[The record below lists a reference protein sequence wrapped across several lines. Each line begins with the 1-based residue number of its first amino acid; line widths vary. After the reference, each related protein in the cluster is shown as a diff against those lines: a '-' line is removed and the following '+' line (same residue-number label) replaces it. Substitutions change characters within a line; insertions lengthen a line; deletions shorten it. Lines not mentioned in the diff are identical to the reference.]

1 MTHQSQ
7 DQNTYE
13 QIIEQPHTTAFQSQN
28 NHFFRPTMSRQLGS
42 LHRSNSHPTNLTS
55 PIPIIPLFAFPPPDF
70 PSSNVTSGMNSDT
83 NSHISVLYSISQL
96 NNPNIETPDEFADS
110 EPSPSNHFHNSS
122 NFSQPPF
129 QPILSNNPDP
139 ITSTPSYASQVTPT
153 YSSLHSDQSSHS
165 PDTPRISP
173 ELDNFI
179 TLQQQPYH
187 LHTPTINQISS
198 TINSSNPPTPT
209 PSSNYT
215 ESLAPSSTSTESS
228 HNTNRAY
235 RTFKRKFP
243 NHPFPAKPGTARE
256 YINHPKHTNTKE
268 FLAITLPSFPQ
279 YTLNTPHDTNETR
292 NFVDEYVL
300 MPTLS
305 WTSYYHF
312 TNPLCLPLSNTH
324 IDIERN
330 TDMLYRLTTPLTA
343 RQFTYVGYKK
353 SLKTHT
359 APRANEYTLEY
370 YDHNIIRANQDQFL
384 DDDRFANPQITE
396 KFFIKTPYIFTL
408 NIFDRKFDHII
419 SEALTDT
426 QAYESFK
433 ERFQIFSLT
442 FHFLAPHERDLH
454 CSHDIMLRTKQTHTY
469 SYYRFIQNHFDLHT
483 PSRQPH
489 HRFQFI
495 NSKYTSP
502 FFLNFTY
509 CIKDTNLHGILR
521 NYDPITQMYI
531 FCPITKTFNAEE
543 SRPFLIPHE
552 FVQPIEIPILEFI
565 HNTKFNHKL
574 YNLIQN
580 TPYEFAVGTEEL
592 TTIKALQLLWPLLQ
606 TENIIRI
613 LAKLLTTSELIHD
626 IFPHGFFPDD

>member
-1 MTHQSQ
+1 
-7 DQNTYE
+7 
-13 QIIEQPHTTAFQSQN
+13 
-28 NHFFRPTMSRQLGS
+28 MSRQLGS

-70 PSSNVTSGMNSDT
+70 LSSNVTSGMNSDT

-110 EPSPSNHFHNSS
+110 EPSPSNNFHNPS

-139 ITSTPSYASQVTPT
+139 ITPTPSYASQVTPT
-153 YSSLHSDQSSHS
+153 YSSYQSDQSSHS

-187 LHTPTINQISS
+187 LNTPTINQISS
-198 TINSSNPPTPT
+198 ITISSNPPT

-215 ESLAPSSTSTESS
+215 ESLTPSSTSTISS
-228 HNTNRAY
+228 LNTNRAY

-256 YINHPKHTNTKE
+256 YINHPQHTNTKE

-279 YTLNTPHDTNETR
+279 YTLNTPHDANETR

-312 TNPLCLPLSNTH
+312 TNPLCLPLSSTS

-330 TDMLYRLTTPLTA
+330 KDMLYRLTTPLTA

-353 SLKTHT
+353 SLKIHT

-419 SEALTDT
+419 SEALTNT

-502 FFLNFTY
+502 YFLNFTY

-552 FVQPIEIPILEFI
+552 FLQPIEIPILEFI

-606 TENIIRI
+606 TKNIIRI

>member
-1 MTHQSQ
+1 
-7 DQNTYE
+7 
-13 QIIEQPHTTAFQSQN
+13 
-28 NHFFRPTMSRQLGS
+28 MSRQLGS

-55 PIPIIPLFAFPPPDF
+55 SIPIIPLFAFPPPDF

-83 NSHISVLYSISQL
+83 NSQISVLYSISQL

-110 EPSPSNHFHNSS
+110 EPSPSNNFHNPSH
-122 NFSQPPF
+122 FSQPPF

-139 ITSTPSYASQVTPT
+139 ITPTPSYASQVTPT
-153 YSSLHSDQSSHS
+153 YSSYHSDQSS

-187 LHTPTINQISS
+187 LNTPTINQISS
-198 TINSSNPPTPT
+198 TTNSSNPPT

-228 HNTNRAY
+228 LNTNRAY

-256 YINHPKHTNTKE
+256 YINHPQHTNTRE

-279 YTLNTPHDTNETR
+279 YTLHTPHDANETR

-312 TNPLCLPLSNTH
+312 TNPLCLPLTNTS
-324 IDIERN
+324 IDIDRN
-330 TDMLYRLTTPLTA
+330 KDMLYRLTTPLTA

-353 SLKTHT
+353 SLKIHT

-396 KFFIKTPYIFTL
+396 KFFIKTPYVFTL

-419 SEALTDT
+419 SEALTST

-502 FFLNFTY
+502 YFLNFTY
-509 CIKDTNLHGILR
+509 CIKNTNLHGILR

-606 TENIIRI
+606 TKNIIRI

>member
-1 MTHQSQ
+1 
-7 DQNTYE
+7 
-13 QIIEQPHTTAFQSQN
+13 
-28 NHFFRPTMSRQLGS
+28 MSRQLGS

-55 PIPIIPLFAFPPPDF
+55 PIPIIPLFAFPPPDY

-110 EPSPSNHFHNSS
+110 EPSPSNNFHNPS

-129 QPILSNNPDP
+129 QPISSNNPDP
-139 ITSTPSYASQVTPT
+139 ITPTPSYASQVTPT
-153 YSSLHSDQSSHS
+153 YSSYHSDQSSHS

-179 TLQQQPYH
+179 TLQQQSYH
-187 LHTPTINQISS
+187 LNTPTINQISS
-198 TINSSNPPTPT
+198 TTNSPNPPT

-215 ESLAPSSTSTESS
+215 ESLTPSSTSTISS
-228 HNTNRAY
+228 LNTNRAY

-243 NHPFPAKPGTARE
+243 NNPFPTKPGTARE
-256 YINHPKHTNTKE
+256 YINHPQHTNTKE

-279 YTLNTPHDTNETR
+279 YTLNTPHDANETR
-292 NFVDEYVL
+292 NYVDEYVL

-305 WTSYYHF
+305 WTSYYHY
-312 TNPLCLPLSNTH
+312 TNPLCLPLSSTS

-330 TDMLYRLTTPLTA
+330 KDMLYRLTTPLTA

-353 SLKTHT
+353 SLKIHT

-370 YDHNIIRANQDQFL
+370 YDHNIIRPNQDHFL

-396 KFFIKTPYIFTL
+396 KFFIKTPYVFTL

-419 SEALTDT
+419 SEALTST

-469 SYYRFIQNHFDLHT
+469 TYYRFIQNHFDLHT

-502 FFLNFTY
+502 YFLNFTY

-606 TENIIRI
+606 TKNIIRI

>member
-1 MTHQSQ
+1 
-7 DQNTYE
+7 
-13 QIIEQPHTTAFQSQN
+13 
-28 NHFFRPTMSRQLGS
+28 MSRQLGS

-55 PIPIIPLFAFPPPDF
+55 SIPIIPLFAFPPPDF

-83 NSHISVLYSISQL
+83 NSQISVLYSISQL

-110 EPSPSNHFHNSS
+110 EPSPSNNFHNPSH
-122 NFSQPPF
+122 FSQPPF

-139 ITSTPSYASQVTPT
+139 ITPTPSYASQVTPT
-153 YSSLHSDQSSHS
+153 YSSYHSDQSS

-187 LHTPTINQISS
+187 LNTPTINQISS
-198 TINSSNPPTPT
+198 TTNSTNPPT

-228 HNTNRAY
+228 LNTNRAY

-243 NHPFPAKPGTARE
+243 NHPFPVKPGTARE
-256 YINHPKHTNTKE
+256 YINHPQHTNTRE

-279 YTLNTPHDTNETR
+279 YTLNTPHDANETR

-312 TNPLCLPLSNTH
+312 TNPLCLPLTNTS
-324 IDIERN
+324 IDTDRN
-330 TDMLYRLTTPLTA
+330 KDMLYRLTTPLTA

-353 SLKTHT
+353 SLKIHT

-384 DDDRFANPQITE
+384 DEDRFANPQITE
-396 KFFIKTPYIFTL
+396 KFFIKTPYVFTL

-419 SEALTDT
+419 SEALTST

-502 FFLNFTY
+502 YFLNFTY

-565 HNTKFNHKL
+565 HNTTFNHKL

-606 TENIIRI
+606 TKNIIRI

>member
-1 MTHQSQ
+1 
-7 DQNTYE
+7 
-13 QIIEQPHTTAFQSQN
+13 
-28 NHFFRPTMSRQLGS
+28 MSRQLGS
-42 LHRSNSHPTNLTS
+42 LHRSNSHPTNLPS
-55 PIPIIPLFAFPPPDF
+55 SIPIIPLFAFPPPDF
-70 PSSNVTSGMNSDT
+70 PPSNVTSGMNSDT
-83 NSHISVLYSISQL
+83 NSQISVLYSISQL

-110 EPSPSNHFHNSS
+110 EPSPSNNFHNPSH
-122 NFSQPPF
+122 FSQPPF

-139 ITSTPSYASQVTPT
+139 ITPTPSYASQVTPT
-153 YSSLHSDQSSHS
+153 YSSYHSDQSS

-187 LHTPTINQISS
+187 LNTPTINQIFS
-198 TINSSNPPTPT
+198 TTNSSNPPT

-215 ESLAPSSTSTESS
+215 ESLAPSSTSTDSS
-228 HNTNRAY
+228 LNTNRAY

-256 YINHPKHTNTKE
+256 YINHPQHTNTKE

-279 YTLNTPHDTNETR
+279 YTLNTPHDANETR

-312 TNPLCLPLSNTH
+312 TNPLCLPLTNTS
-324 IDIERN
+324 IDTDRN
-330 TDMLYRLTTPLTA
+330 KDMLYRLTTPLTA

-353 SLKTHT
+353 SLKIHT

-396 KFFIKTPYIFTL
+396 KFFIKTPYVFTL

-419 SEALTDT
+419 SEALTNT

-454 CSHDIMLRTKQTHTY
+454 CSHDIMLRTKQTLTY

-502 FFLNFTY
+502 YFLNFTY

-606 TENIIRI
+606 TKNIIRI

>member
-1 MTHQSQ
+1 
-7 DQNTYE
+7 
-13 QIIEQPHTTAFQSQN
+13 
-28 NHFFRPTMSRQLGS
+28 MSRQLGS

-110 EPSPSNHFHNSS
+110 EPSPSNNFHNPS

-139 ITSTPSYASQVTPT
+139 ITPTPSYASQVTPT
-153 YSSLHSDQSSHS
+153 YSSYQSDQSSHS

-187 LHTPTINQISS
+187 LNTPTINQISS
-198 TINSSNPPTPT
+198 ITISSNPPT

-215 ESLAPSSTSTESS
+215 ESLTPSSTSTISS
-228 HNTNRAY
+228 LNTNRAY

-256 YINHPKHTNTKE
+256 YINHPQHTNTKE

-279 YTLNTPHDTNETR
+279 YTLNTPHDANETR

-312 TNPLCLPLSNTH
+312 TNPLCLPLSSTS

-330 TDMLYRLTTPLTA
+330 KDMLYQLTTPLTA

-509 CIKDTNLHGILR
+509 CIKVTNLHGILR

-552 FVQPIEIPILEFI
+552 FLQPIEIPILEFI

-606 TENIIRI
+606 TKNIIRI

>member
-1 MTHQSQ
+1 
-7 DQNTYE
+7 
-13 QIIEQPHTTAFQSQN
+13 
-28 NHFFRPTMSRQLGS
+28 MSRQLGS

-55 PIPIIPLFAFPPPDF
+55 SIPIIPLFAFPPPDF

-83 NSHISVLYSISQL
+83 NSQISVLYSISQL

-110 EPSPSNHFHNSS
+110 EPSPSNNFHNPSH
-122 NFSQPPF
+122 FSQPPF

-139 ITSTPSYASQVTPT
+139 ITPTPSYASQVTPT
-153 YSSLHSDQSSHS
+153 YSSYHSDQSS

-187 LHTPTINQISS
+187 LNTPTINQISS
-198 TINSSNPPTPT
+198 TTNSTNPPT

-228 HNTNRAY
+228 LNTNRAY

-256 YINHPKHTNTKE
+256 YINHPQHTNTRE

-279 YTLNTPHDTNETR
+279 YTLNTPHDANETR

-312 TNPLCLPLSNTH
+312 TNPLCLPLTNTS
-324 IDIERN
+324 IDTDRN
-330 TDMLYRLTTPLTA
+330 KDMLYRLTTPLTA

-353 SLKTHT
+353 SLKIHT

-384 DDDRFANPQITE
+384 DEDRFANPQITE
-396 KFFIKTPYIFTL
+396 KFFIKTPYVFTL

-419 SEALTDT
+419 SEALTST

-502 FFLNFTY
+502 YFLNFTY

-565 HNTKFNHKL
+565 HNTTFNHKL

-606 TENIIRI
+606 TKNIIRI

-626 IFPHGFFPDD
+626 IFPHGFFPTTNR

>member
-1 MTHQSQ
+1 
-7 DQNTYE
+7 
-13 QIIEQPHTTAFQSQN
+13 
-28 NHFFRPTMSRQLGS
+28 MSRQLGS

-55 PIPIIPLFAFPPPDF
+55 SIPIIPLFAFPPPDF

-83 NSHISVLYSISQL
+83 NSQISVLYSISQL

-110 EPSPSNHFHNSS
+110 EPSPSNNFHNPSQ
-122 NFSQPPF
+122 FSQPPF

-139 ITSTPSYASQVTPT
+139 ITPTPSYASQVTPT
-153 YSSLHSDQSSHS
+153 YSSYHSDQSS

-187 LHTPTINQISS
+187 LNTPTINQISS
-198 TINSSNPPTPT
+198 TTNSSNPPT

-228 HNTNRAY
+228 LNTNRAY

-256 YINHPKHTNTKE
+256 YINHPQHTNTRE

-279 YTLNTPHDTNETR
+279 YTLNTPHDANETR

-312 TNPLCLPLSNTH
+312 TNPLCLPLTNTS
-324 IDIERN
+324 IDIDRN
-330 TDMLYRLTTPLTA
+330 KDMLYRLTTPLTA

-353 SLKTHT
+353 SLKIHT

-396 KFFIKTPYIFTL
+396 KFFIKTPYVFTL

-419 SEALTDT
+419 SEALTST

-502 FFLNFTY
+502 YFLNFTY

-592 TTIKALQLLWPLLQ
+592 TIIKALQLLWPLLQ
-606 TENIIRI
+606 TKNIIRI
-613 LAKLLTTSELIHD
+613 LAKLLTTSELVHD

>member
-1 MTHQSQ
+1 
-7 DQNTYE
+7 
-13 QIIEQPHTTAFQSQN
+13 
-28 NHFFRPTMSRQLGS
+28 MSRQLGS
-42 LHRSNSHPTNLTS
+42 LHRSNSHPTNLNT
-55 PIPIIPLFAFPPPDF
+55 PITIIPLFAFPPPDF
-70 PSSNVTSGMNSDT
+70 PTNNITSGMNSDT
-83 NSHISVLYSISQL
+83 NSHISVLYTISQL
-96 NNPNIETPDEFADS
+96 NNPDIETPDEFADS
-110 EPSPSNHFHNSS
+110 EPSPSN
-122 NFSQPPF
+122 NFQTNPSVFSKPPF
-129 QPILSNNPDP
+129 QPIPPNNPLP
-139 ITSTPSYASQVTPT
+139 SISTPSYASQVTPT
-153 YSSLHSDQSSHS
+153 YSSLHSDRSSNS
-165 PDTPRISP
+165 PDTPQISQ

-179 TLQQQPYH
+179 TLQQQPFH
-187 LHTPTINQISS
+187 LDTSTINQISS
-198 TINSSNPPTPT
+198 TIESSNPPTPT
-209 PSSNYT
+209 PSSAYT
-215 ESLAPSSTSTESS
+215 ASLAPSSTSTDSS
-228 HNTNRAY
+228 ISTNRAY
-235 RTFKRKFP
+235 RTFKKKFP
-243 NHPFPAKPGTARE
+243 NHPFPTKPGTARE
-256 YINHPKHTNTKE
+256 YINHPNHTNTKE

-279 YTLNTPHDTNETR
+279 YTLNTPNDTNNTR
-292 NFVDEYVL
+292 SFVDEHVL
-300 MPTLS
+300 MPTLQ

-330 TDMLYRLTTPLTA
+330 KNMLYRLTTPLTH
-343 RQFTYVGYKK
+343 RQFTYIGYKK
-353 SLKTHT
+353 SLKTYT

-384 DDDRFANPQITE
+384 DDDRFANPQITA
-396 KFFIKTPYIFTL
+396 KLFIKTPYVFTL

-426 QAYESFK
+426 QAYEGFK
-433 ERFQIFSLT
+433 EKFPLFSLT

-469 SYYRFIQNHFDLHT
+469 TYYRFIQNHFDLHN

-552 FVQPIEIPILEFI
+552 FIQPIEIPILEFI
-565 HNTKFNHKL
+565 HNTKYNHKL

-580 TPYEFAVGTEEL
+580 TPC
-592 TTIKALQLLWPLLQ
+592 
-606 TENIIRI
+606 
-613 LAKLLTTSELIHD
+613 H
-626 IFPHGFFPDD
+626 

>member
-1 MTHQSQ
+1 
-7 DQNTYE
+7 
-13 QIIEQPHTTAFQSQN
+13 
-28 NHFFRPTMSRQLGS
+28 MSRQLGS

-55 PIPIIPLFAFPPPDF
+55 SIPIIPLFAFPPPDF

-110 EPSPSNHFHNSS
+110 EPSPSNNFHNPSH
-122 NFSQPPF
+122 FSQPPF

-139 ITSTPSYASQVTPT
+139 ITPTPSYASQVTPT
-153 YSSLHSDQSSHS
+153 YSSYHSDQSS

-187 LHTPTINQISS
+187 LNAPTINQISS
-198 TINSSNPPTPT
+198 TTNSSNPPT

-228 HNTNRAY
+228 LNTNRAY

-256 YINHPKHTNTKE
+256 YINHPQHTNTRE

-279 YTLNTPHDTNETR
+279 YTLNTPHDANETR

-312 TNPLCLPLSNTH
+312 TNPLCLPLTNTS
-324 IDIERN
+324 IDIDRN
-330 TDMLYRLTTPLTA
+330 KDMLYRPTTPLTA

-353 SLKTHT
+353 SLKIHT

-384 DDDRFANPQITE
+384 DEDRFANPQITE

-419 SEALTDT
+419 SEALTST

-502 FFLNFTY
+502 YFLNFTY

-606 TENIIRI
+606 TKNIIRI

>member
-1 MTHQSQ
+1 
-7 DQNTYE
+7 
-13 QIIEQPHTTAFQSQN
+13 
-28 NHFFRPTMSRQLGS
+28 MSRQLGS
-42 LHRSNSHPTNLTS
+42 LHRSNSHPTNLPS
-55 PIPIIPLFAFPPPDF
+55 SIPIIPLFAFPPPDF

-110 EPSPSNHFHNSS
+110 EPSPSNNFHNPS

-139 ITSTPSYASQVTPT
+139 ITPTPSYASQVTPT
-153 YSSLHSDQSSHS
+153 YSSYHSDQSS

-187 LHTPTINQISS
+187 LNTPTINQISS
-198 TINSSNPPTPT
+198 TTNSSNPPT

-228 HNTNRAY
+228 LNTNRAY

-256 YINHPKHTNTKE
+256 YINHPQHTNTKE

-279 YTLNTPHDTNETR
+279 YTLNTPHDANETR

-312 TNPLCLPLSNTH
+312 TNPLCLPLTNTS
-324 IDIERN
+324 IDTDRN
-330 TDMLYRLTTPLTA
+330 KDMLYRLTTPLTA

-353 SLKTHT
+353 SLKIHT

-396 KFFIKTPYIFTL
+396 KFFIKTPYVFTL

-419 SEALTDT
+419 SEALTNT

-502 FFLNFTY
+502 YFLNFTY

-606 TENIIRI
+606 TKNIIRI

>member
-1 MTHQSQ
+1 
-7 DQNTYE
+7 
-13 QIIEQPHTTAFQSQN
+13 
-28 NHFFRPTMSRQLGS
+28 MSRQLGS

-55 PIPIIPLFAFPPPDF
+55 SIPIIPLFAFPPPDF

-83 NSHISVLYSISQL
+83 NSQISVLYSISQL
-96 NNPNIETPDEFADS
+96 NNPNIDTPDEFADS
-110 EPSPSNHFHNSS
+110 EPSPSNNFHNPS

-129 QPILSNNPDP
+129 QPILSNNTDP
-139 ITSTPSYASQVTPT
+139 ITPTPSYASQVTPT
-153 YSSLHSDQSSHS
+153 YSSYHSDQSSHS

-187 LHTPTINQISS
+187 LNTPTINQISS
-198 TINSSNPPTPT
+198 TTNSSNPPT

-215 ESLAPSSTSTESS
+215 ESLTPSSTSTISS
-228 HNTNRAY
+228 LNTNRAY

-256 YINHPKHTNTKE
+256 YINHPQHTNTKE

-279 YTLNTPHDTNETR
+279 YTLNTPHDANETR

-312 TNPLCLPLSNTH
+312 TNPLCLPLSNTS
-324 IDIERN
+324 IDIDRN
-330 TDMLYRLTTPLTA
+330 KDMLYRLTTPLTA

-353 SLKTHT
+353 SLKIHT

-396 KFFIKTPYIFTL
+396 KFFIKTPYVFTL

-419 SEALTDT
+419 SEALTNT

-502 FFLNFTY
+502 YFLNFTY
-509 CIKDTNLHGILR
+509 CIKDTNLHGIIR

-592 TTIKALQLLWPLLQ
+592 TTIKTLQLLWPLLQ
-606 TENIIRI
+606 TKNIIRI

>member
-1 MTHQSQ
+1 
-7 DQNTYE
+7 
-13 QIIEQPHTTAFQSQN
+13 
-28 NHFFRPTMSRQLGS
+28 MSRQLGS

-110 EPSPSNHFHNSS
+110 EPSPSNNFHNPS

-139 ITSTPSYASQVTPT
+139 ITPTPSYASQVTPT
-153 YSSLHSDQSSHS
+153 YSSYQSDQSSHS

-187 LHTPTINQISS
+187 LNTPTINQISS
-198 TINSSNPPTPT
+198 TTISSNPPT

-215 ESLAPSSTSTESS
+215 ESLTPSSTSTISS
-228 HNTNRAY
+228 LNTNRAY

-256 YINHPKHTNTKE
+256 YINHPQHTNTKE

-279 YTLNTPHDTNETR
+279 YTLNTPHDANETR

-312 TNPLCLPLSNTH
+312 TNPLCLPLSSTS

-330 TDMLYRLTTPLTA
+330 KDMLYQLTTPLTA

-353 SLKTHT
+353 SLKIHT

-419 SEALTDT
+419 SEALTNT

-502 FFLNFTY
+502 YFLNFTY

-552 FVQPIEIPILEFI
+552 FLQPIEIPILEFI

-606 TENIIRI
+606 TKNIIRI

>member
-1 MTHQSQ
+1 
-7 DQNTYE
+7 
-13 QIIEQPHTTAFQSQN
+13 
-28 NHFFRPTMSRQLGS
+28 MSRQLGS

-55 PIPIIPLFAFPPPDF
+55 SIPIIPLFAFPPPDF

-83 NSHISVLYSISQL
+83 NSQISVLYSISQL

-110 EPSPSNHFHNSS
+110 EPSPSNNFHNPS

-139 ITSTPSYASQVTPT
+139 ITPTPSYASQVTPT
-153 YSSLHSDQSSHS
+153 YSSYHSDQSS

-187 LHTPTINQISS
+187 LNTPTINQISS
-198 TINSSNPPTPT
+198 TTNSSNPPT

-228 HNTNRAY
+228 LNTNRAY

-256 YINHPKHTNTKE
+256 YINHPQHTNTRE

-279 YTLNTPHDTNETR
+279 YTLNTPHDANETR

-312 TNPLCLPLSNTH
+312 TNPLCLPLTNTS
-324 IDIERN
+324 IDIDRN
-330 TDMLYRLTTPLTA
+330 KDMLYRLTTPLTA

-353 SLKTHT
+353 SLKIHT

-396 KFFIKTPYIFTL
+396 KFFIKTPYVFTL

-419 SEALTDT
+419 SEALTST

-502 FFLNFTY
+502 YFLNFTY
-509 CIKDTNLHGILR
+509 CIKNTNLHGILR

-606 TENIIRI
+606 TKNIIRI

>member
-1 MTHQSQ
+1 
-7 DQNTYE
+7 
-13 QIIEQPHTTAFQSQN
+13 
-28 NHFFRPTMSRQLGS
+28 MSRQLGS

-55 PIPIIPLFAFPPPDF
+55 PIPIIPLFAFPPPGF

-110 EPSPSNHFHNSS
+110 EPSPSNNFHNPS
-122 NFSQPPF
+122 NFSPPPF

-139 ITSTPSYASQVTPT
+139 ITPTPSYASQVTPT
-153 YSSLHSDQSSHS
+153 YSSYHSDQSSHS

-187 LHTPTINQISS
+187 LNTPTINQISS
-198 TINSSNPPTPT
+198 TTNSSNPPT

-215 ESLAPSSTSTESS
+215 ESLTPSSTSTISS
-228 HNTNRAY
+228 LNTNRAY

-256 YINHPKHTNTKE
+256 YINHPQHTNTKE

-279 YTLNTPHDTNETR
+279 YTLNTPHDANETR

-330 TDMLYRLTTPLTA
+330 KDMLYQLTTPLTA

-353 SLKTHT
+353 SLKIHT

-396 KFFIKTPYIFTL
+396 KFFIKTPYVFTL

-419 SEALTDT
+419 SEALTNT
-426 QAYESFK
+426 QPYESFK

-502 FFLNFTY
+502 YFLNFTY

-552 FVQPIEIPILEFI
+552 FLQPIEIPILEFI

-606 TENIIRI
+606 TKNIIRI

-626 IFPHGFFPDD
+626 IFPTVFSPTTNR

>member
-1 MTHQSQ
+1 
-7 DQNTYE
+7 
-13 QIIEQPHTTAFQSQN
+13 
-28 NHFFRPTMSRQLGS
+28 MSRQLGS

-55 PIPIIPLFAFPPPDF
+55 SIPIIPLFAFPPPDF

-110 EPSPSNHFHNSS
+110 EPSPSNNFHNPS

-139 ITSTPSYASQVTPT
+139 ITPTPSYASQVTPT
-153 YSSLHSDQSSHS
+153 YSSYHSDQSS

-187 LHTPTINQISS
+187 LNTPTINQISS
-198 TINSSNPPTPT
+198 TTTSSNPPT

-228 HNTNRAY
+228 LNTNRAY

-256 YINHPKHTNTKE
+256 YINHPQHTNTRE

-279 YTLNTPHDTNETR
+279 YTLNTPHDANETR

-312 TNPLCLPLSNTH
+312 TNPLCLPLTNTS
-324 IDIERN
+324 IDIDRN
-330 TDMLYRLTTPLTA
+330 KDMLYRLTTPLTA

-353 SLKTHT
+353 SLKIHT

-502 FFLNFTY
+502 YFLNFTY

-592 TTIKALQLLWPLLQ
+592 TIIKALQLLWPLLQ
-606 TENIIRI
+606 TKNIIRI

>member
-1 MTHQSQ
+1 
-7 DQNTYE
+7 
-13 QIIEQPHTTAFQSQN
+13 
-28 NHFFRPTMSRQLGS
+28 MSRQLGS
-42 LHRSNSHPTNLTS
+42 LHRSNSHPTNLPS
-55 PIPIIPLFAFPPPDF
+55 SIPIIPLFAFPPPDF

-83 NSHISVLYSISQL
+83 NSQISVLYSISQL

-110 EPSPSNHFHNSS
+110 EPSPSNNFHNPSH
-122 NFSQPPF
+122 FSQPPF

-139 ITSTPSYASQVTPT
+139 ITPTPSYASQVTPT
-153 YSSLHSDQSSHS
+153 YSSYHSDQSS

-187 LHTPTINQISS
+187 LNTPTINQISS
-198 TINSSNPPTPT
+198 TTNSSNPPT

-228 HNTNRAY
+228 LNTNRAY

-256 YINHPKHTNTKE
+256 YINHPQHTNTKE
-268 FLAITLPSFPQ
+268 FLSITLPSFPQ
-279 YTLNTPHDTNETR
+279 YTLNTPHDANETR

-312 TNPLCLPLSNTH
+312 TNPLCLPLTNTS
-324 IDIERN
+324 IDIDRN
-330 TDMLYRLTTPLTA
+330 KDMLYRLTTPLTA

-353 SLKTHT
+353 SLKIHT

-396 KFFIKTPYIFTL
+396 KFFIKTPYVFTL

-419 SEALTDT
+419 SEALTNT

-502 FFLNFTY
+502 YFLNFTY

-592 TTIKALQLLWPLLQ
+592 TTIKTLQLLWPLLQ
-606 TENIIRI
+606 TKNIIRI
-613 LAKLLTTSELIHD
+613 LAKLLTTSELVHD

>member
-1 MTHQSQ
+1 
-7 DQNTYE
+7 
-13 QIIEQPHTTAFQSQN
+13 
-28 NHFFRPTMSRQLGS
+28 MSRQLGS
-42 LHRSNSHPTNLTS
+42 LHRSNSHPTNLPS
-55 PIPIIPLFAFPPPDF
+55 SIPIIPLFAFPPPDF
-70 PSSNVTSGMNSDT
+70 PPSNVTSGMNSDT
-83 NSHISVLYSISQL
+83 NSQISVLYSISQL

-110 EPSPSNHFHNSS
+110 EPSPSNNFHNPSH
-122 NFSQPPF
+122 FSQPPF

-139 ITSTPSYASQVTPT
+139 ITPTPSYASQVTPT
-153 YSSLHSDQSSHS
+153 YSSYHSDQSS

-187 LHTPTINQISS
+187 LNTPTINQISS
-198 TINSSNPPTPT
+198 TTNSSNPPT

-228 HNTNRAY
+228 LNTNRAY

-256 YINHPKHTNTKE
+256 YINHPQHTNTKE

-279 YTLNTPHDTNETR
+279 YTLNTPHDANETR

-312 TNPLCLPLSNTH
+312 TNPLCLPLTNTS
-324 IDIERN
+324 IDTDRN
-330 TDMLYRLTTPLTA
+330 KDMLYRLTTPLTA

-353 SLKTHT
+353 SLKIHT

-396 KFFIKTPYIFTL
+396 KFFIKTPYVFTL

-419 SEALTDT
+419 SEALTNT

-552 FVQPIEIPILEFI
+552 FLQPIEIPILEFI

-606 TENIIRI
+606 TKNIIRI

>member
-1 MTHQSQ
+1 
-7 DQNTYE
+7 
-13 QIIEQPHTTAFQSQN
+13 
-28 NHFFRPTMSRQLGS
+28 MSRQLGS

-55 PIPIIPLFAFPPPDF
+55 SIPIIPLFAFPPPDF

-110 EPSPSNHFHNSS
+110 EPSPSNNFHNPS

-139 ITSTPSYASQVTPT
+139 ITPTPSYASQVTPT
-153 YSSLHSDQSSHS
+153 YSSYHSDQSSHS

-187 LHTPTINQISS
+187 LNTPTINQISS
-198 TINSSNPPTPT
+198 TTDSSNPPTPST
-209 PSSNYT
+209 NYT
-215 ESLAPSSTSTESS
+215 ESLTPSSTSTISS
-228 HNTNRAY
+228 LNTNRAY

-256 YINHPKHTNTKE
+256 YINHPQHTNTKE

-279 YTLNTPHDTNETR
+279 YTLNTPHDANETR

-312 TNPLCLPLSNTH
+312 TNPLCLPLFSTS

-330 TDMLYRLTTPLTA
+330 KDMLYRLTTPLTA

-353 SLKTHT
+353 SLKIHT

-396 KFFIKTPYIFTL
+396 KFFIKTPYVFTL

-419 SEALTDT
+419 SEALTNT
-426 QAYESFK
+426 QAYDSFK

-502 FFLNFTY
+502 YFLNFTY

-543 SRPFLIPHE
+543 SRPLLIPHE

-606 TENIIRI
+606 TKNIIRI

>member
-1 MTHQSQ
+1 
-7 DQNTYE
+7 
-13 QIIEQPHTTAFQSQN
+13 
-28 NHFFRPTMSRQLGS
+28 MSRQLGS

-55 PIPIIPLFAFPPPDF
+55 SIPIIPLFAFPPPDF

-110 EPSPSNHFHNSS
+110 EPSPSNNFHNPSH
-122 NFSQPPF
+122 FSQPPF

-139 ITSTPSYASQVTPT
+139 ITPTPSYASQVTPT
-153 YSSLHSDQSSHS
+153 YSSYHSDQSS

-187 LHTPTINQISS
+187 LNAPTINQISS
-198 TINSSNPPTPT
+198 TTNSSNPPT

-215 ESLAPSSTSTESS
+215 ESLTPSSTSTISS
-228 HNTNRAY
+228 INTNRAY

-243 NHPFPAKPGTARE
+243 NHPFPTKPGTARE
-256 YINHPKHTNTKE
+256 YINHPQHTNTRE

-279 YTLNTPHDTNETR
+279 YTLNTPQDANETR

-312 TNPLCLPLSNTH
+312 TNPLCLPLSNTS
-324 IDIERN
+324 IDIDRN
-330 TDMLYRLTTPLTA
+330 KDMLYRLTTPLTA

-353 SLKTHT
+353 SLKIHT

-384 DDDRFANPQITE
+384 DEDRFANPQITE
-396 KFFIKTPYIFTL
+396 KFFIKTPYVFTL

-419 SEALTDT
+419 SEALTNT

-502 FFLNFTY
+502 YFLNFTY

-543 SRPFLIPHE
+543 SRPLLIPHE

-606 TENIIRI
+606 TKNIIRI